1 MINANL
7 TKYLVRHSSSQS
19 MFNLSIYVQT
29 VLKKFQKIQLNE
41 KTQWKAGVFSYG
53 KVKTMFHSLSEKLD
67 QMERNWNFAA
77 NSNFL
82 ILISLQP
89 DSVNLWF
96 ILTEFKVR
104 NIKVLHHR
112 VAEK

>member
-1 MINANL
+1 
-7 TKYLVRHSSSQS
+7 
-19 MFNLSIYVQT
+19 MFNLSIYAQT
-29 VLKKFQKIQLNE
+29 VLKKSQKYSSMK
-41 KTQWKAGVFSYG
+41 KTQWKTGVFSYG

-67 QMERNWNFAA
+67 QMERNWVFAV

-82 ILISLQP
+82 FPISLQP

-104 NIKVLHHR
+104 NIKFLHHR
-112 VAEK
+112 VAEKKELKNV